1 MKDKIPNPIIDNHPY
16 ERLWKRLGIESRK
29 LERIIND
36 PKRGFHSLSKD
47 QVNFHQKLW
56 GLIDEL
62 KFQMS
67 SHWLSEIE
75 ENKTS

>member
-1 MKDKIPNPIIDNHPY
+1 MEHEIKNTIIDNHPY
-16 ERLWKRLGIESRK
+16 ERLWKRLGVESRK

-36 PKRGFHSLSKD
+36 PKRGFSSLSKD

-56 GLIDEL
+56 VLIDEL

-67 SHWLSEIE
+67 SHRLEEIS
-75 ENKTS
+75 KK